1 MRRAHAWVRGM
12 PLIDRADSLL
22 SVVDAQPGFYA
33 HAAVHSKATFGLTGC
48 DAAVERFGPAPM

>member
-1 MRRAHAWVRGM
+1 M